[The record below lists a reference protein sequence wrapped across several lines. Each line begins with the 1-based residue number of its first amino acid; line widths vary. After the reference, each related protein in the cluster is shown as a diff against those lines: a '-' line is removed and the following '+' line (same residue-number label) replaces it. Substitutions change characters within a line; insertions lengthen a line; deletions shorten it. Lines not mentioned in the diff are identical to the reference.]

1 MKCSFFSTTMIIFI
15 FLFLFFFT
23 SSNSRVQT
31 HALPPKNPSRNS
43 HKNLPYCDSFSKRKP
58 RSLCIELQKLH
69 HKLHGAVPPSKEIGV
84 DTRYGAEKRLVPSG
98 PNPLHN

>member
-1 MKCSFFSTTMIIFI
+1 MKSFFSSTTMVIFI
-15 FLFLFFFT
+15 FFFLFFFT
-23 SSNSRVQT
+23 STNSIVQT
-31 HALPPKNPSRNS
+31 HSLPPTNPSRNT
-43 HKNLPYCDSFSKRKP
+43 HNNLPYCDSFSRKNP

-69 HKLHGAVPPSKEIGV
+69 HKLHSAVPPSKEIGI